1 MLEQGTYPEHLKKRI
16 RGGEGHL
23 SNDEAWELFQQHRGE
38 QMSHLLLSHLSRN
51 NNTHEKVKELF
62 SRDNGNTH
70 IVIASRYR
78 PSELFSITGTE
89 TDKPKNTIKQSPPEQ
104 LSLFV
109 GE

>member
-1 MLEQGTYPEHLKKRI
+1 MLEQGTYPEHLKRRI

-23 SNDEAWELFQQHRGE
+23 SNEEAWELFQQHRGE
-38 QMSHLLLSHLSRN
+38 QLSHLLLSHLSRN

-78 PSELFSITGTE
+78 PSEVYTITGTDV
-89 TDKPKNTIKQSPPEQ
+89 DKPQAAPVVPVVEQ
-104 LSLFV
+104 LRLF
-109 GE
+109 